1 MALALGTRQSTIAA
15 VASAIAAIALAV
27 AVAGGSCRVALPGPE
42 VTVHDLLRAA
52 QAGNRDAIFELL
64 TPATQ
69 RQLGAEAQRA
79 IDLNGAS
86 VRYTPKDMISI
97 GSSATASTPKE
108 IRVIEQ
114 RGDRATVEIVASAG
128 KSRLHLEKWGG
139 KWRIALPG
147 YGR

>member
-1 MALALGTRQSTIAA
+1 MALSLGTRQSTIAA

-27 AVAGGSCRVALPGPE
+27 AVAGGSCRVALPGPD

-52 QAGNRDAIFELL
+52 QVGDRDAIYELL

-69 RQLGAEAQRA
+69 ARLSAEAQRA

-86 VRYTPKDMISI
+86 IRYTAKDMISI
-97 GSSATASTPKE
+97 GSSTSVPAPSDIA
-108 IRVIEQ
+108 VIEQ
-114 RGDRATVEIVASAG
+114 RGDRATVEILAPAG
-128 KSRLHLEKWGG
+128 RSRLTLEKSSG
-139 KWRIALPG
+139 KWRVDLPG